1 MNLNQEKLPKAHS
14 RRVLS
19 LVNEVR
25 QTGCLHAELLK
36 QTLRVHYVAVER
48 IKLNEI
54 LNLKP

>member
-1 MNLNQEKLPKAHS
+1 MKLNQEKLPKAHS
-14 RRVLS
+14 RRALS

-25 QTGCLHAELLK
+25 QTGYLHAELLK
-36 QTLRVHYVAVER
+36 QTFRVHYVAVKR